1 MFKVG
6 NNYSYIIQFHLFA
19 MSAYLCSDDT
29 LNALSTFY
37 YMKSGK
43 TDDERKSNI
52 LRAIRRVNKDS
63 WYERQQVAETYE
75 QRMKLIADFDKFCN
89 GFYDIWYHQYSNECI
104 YEVIFNILL
113 RENQNSLMARYNDK
127 DYSERLSYAYRMS
140 NVVNYWD
147 DHKQLGY
154 MVGIINNYDYQSCEH
169 GNYQDSLGYAI
180 LDQIKE
186 MLLDELKLGEIWDF
200 NESKFIQ
207 ENKLFEVAK

>member
-1 MFKVG
+1 
-6 NNYSYIIQFHLFA
+6 

-29 LNALSTFY
+29 FNALSTFY
-37 YMKSGK
+37 YMKSGR
-43 TDDERKSNI
+43 TDEERKSSI
-52 LRAIRRVNKDS
+52 LRAIRSVEKES
-63 WYERQQVAETYE
+63 WYEGRYE
-75 QRMKLIADFDKFCN
+75 SMQTFEDRMKLHAKFEKFCD
-89 GFYDIWYHQYSNECI
+89 GLFDIWYHQYSNECI

-127 DYSERLSYAYRMS
+127 EYSERPSYVYRMS

-154 MVGIINNYDYQSCEH
+154 LVGIINNYDYQSCEH

-186 MLLDELKLGEIWDF
+186 LLLRELKIGEIWDF
-200 NESKFIQ
+200 DETKLINEG
-207 ENKLFEVAK
+207 KLFEVAK

>member
-1 MFKVG
+1 
-6 NNYSYIIQFHLFA
+6 

-63 WYERQQVAETYE
+63 WYKNQKEVIKAPMETFE
-75 QRMKLIADFDKFCN
+75 DRMKLHAKFDKFCD
-89 GFYDIWYHQYSNECI
+89 GVYDIWYHQYSNECI

-127 DYSERLSYAYRMS
+127 EYAERPSYIYRMS

-147 DHKQLGY
+147 DHNQLGY
-154 MVGIINNYDYQSCEH
+154 LVGIINNYDYQSCEH

-200 NESKFIQ
+200 DESKFIQ

>member
-1 MFKVG
+1 
-6 NNYSYIIQFHLFA
+6 

-37 YMKSGK
+37 YLKSGK

-52 LRAIRRVNKDS
+52 LRAIRKSNKKS
-63 WYERQQVAETYE
+63 WYERQQVAESFE
-75 QRMKLIADFDKFCN
+75 DRMKLHAKFDKFCD
-89 GFYDIWYHQYSNECI
+89 GLYDIWFDQYSQGDI
-104 YEVIFNILL
+104 YRLIFNILL

-127 DYSERLSYAYRMS
+127 DFSERPSYIYRMS

-147 DHKQLGY
+147 DHNQLGY
-154 MVGIINNYDYQSCEH
+154 LVGIINNYDYQSCEH
-169 GNYQDSLGYAI
+169 ENYTSSLGYAI

-186 MLLDELKLGEIWDF
+186 LLLRELQLGQIWDF

-207 ENKLFEVAK
+207 ENKLFQPIS

>member
-1 MFKVG
+1 
-6 NNYSYIIQFHLFA
+6 

-63 WYERQQVAETYE
+63 WYKNQKEVIKAPMETFE
-75 QRMKLIADFDKFCN
+75 DRMKLHAKFDKFCD
-89 GFYDIWYHQYSNECI
+89 GVYDIWYHQYSNECI

-127 DYSERLSYAYRMS
+127 DYSERPSYVYRMS
-140 NVVNYWD
+140 NCVNYWD

-154 MVGIINNYDYQSCEH
+154 LVGIINNYDYQSCEH

-186 MLLDELKLGEIWDF
+186 LLLKELQLGQIWDF
-200 NESKFIQ
+200 DESKFIQ

>member
-1 MFKVG
+1 
-6 NNYSYIIQFHLFA
+6 

-29 LNALSTFY
+29 FNALSTFY

-52 LRAIRRVNKDS
+52 LRAIRKVNKKS

-75 QRMKLIADFDKFCN
+75 DRMKLHAKFNKFCD
-89 GFYDIWYHQYSNECI
+89 GLYDIWLDQYSEGNF
-104 YEVIFNILL
+104 YKMIFNILL

-127 DYSERLSYAYRMS
+127 EYSERPSYVYRMS

-154 MVGIINNYDYQSCEH
+154 LVGIINNYDYQSCEH

-200 NESKFIQ
+200 DERKFIE
-207 ENKLFEVAK
+207 ENKLFQPIS

>member
-1 MFKVG
+1 
-6 NNYSYIIQFHLFA
+6 

-29 LNALSTFY
+29 LNALATFY

-43 TDDERKSNI
+43 TDAERKSNI
-52 LRAIRRVNKDS
+52 LRAIRRVNRDS

-75 QRMKLIADFDKFCN
+75 DRMKLHAKFNKFCD
-89 GFYDIWYHQYSNECI
+89 GLYDIWLDQYSEGNF
-104 YEVIFNILL
+104 YKMIFNILL

-127 DYSERLSYAYRMS
+127 EYSERPSYIYRMS
-140 NVVNYWD
+140 NCVNYWD
-147 DHKQLGY
+147 DHNQLGY
-154 MVGIINNYDYQSCEH
+154 LVGIINNYDYQSCEH

-186 MLLDELKLGEIWDF
+186 LLLRELQLGEIWDF

-207 ENKLFEVAK
+207 ENKLFQPIS

>member
-1 MFKVG
+1 
-6 NNYSYIIQFHLFA
+6 

-37 YMKSGK
+37 YLKSGR
-43 TDDERKSNI
+43 TDEERKSNI

-75 QRMKLIADFDKFCN
+75 DRMKLHAKFNKFCD
-89 GFYDIWYHQYSNECI
+89 GLYDIWLDQYSEGNF
-104 YEVIFNILL
+104 YKMIFNILL

-127 DYSERLSYAYRMS
+127 DYAERLSYNYRHS
-140 NVVNYWD
+140 NCVNYWD

-154 MVGIINNYDYQSCEH
+154 MVGIINNYNYQSCEH
-169 GNYQDSLGYAI
+169 DNYKNSLGYAI

-186 MLLDELKLGEIWDF
+186 FLLKELQLGKIWDF
-200 NESKFIQ
+200 DESKFIQ
-207 ENKLFEVAK
+207 ENKLFEAIS

>member
-1 MFKVG
+1 
-6 NNYSYIIQFHLFA
+6 

-63 WYERQQVAETYE
+63 WYKNQKEVIKAPMETFE
-75 QRMKLIADFDKFCN
+75 DRMKLHAKFDKFCD
-89 GFYDIWYHQYSNECI
+89 GVYDIWYHQYSNECI

-127 DYSERLSYAYRMS
+127 DYSERPSYVYRMS
-140 NVVNYWD
+140 NCVNYWD

-154 MVGIINNYDYQSCEH
+154 LVGIINNYDYQSCEH

-186 MLLDELKLGEIWDF
+186 LLLKELQLGQIWDF
-200 NESKFIQ
+200 DESKFIQ
-207 ENKLFEVAK
+207 ENKLFEVKDHVSL

>member
-1 MFKVG
+1 
-6 NNYSYIIQFHLFA
+6 

-43 TDDERKSNI
+43 TDAERKSNV
-52 LRAIRRVNKDS
+52 LRAIRKSNKKS
-63 WYERQQVAETYE
+63 WYERQKVAETYE
-75 QRMKLIADFDKFCN
+75 QRMKQIADFDKFCD
-89 GFYDIWYHQYSNECI
+89 GLYDIWLDQYSEGDF
-104 YEVIFNILL
+104 YKMIFNILL

-127 DYSERLSYAYRMS
+127 EYAERPSYKYLMS
-140 NVVNYWD
+140 NCVVYWN
-147 DHKQLGY
+147 DHDQLGY
-154 MVGIINNYDYQSCEH
+154 LVGIINNYDYQSCEH

-186 MLLDELKLGEIWDF
+186 MLLNELKLGEIWDF
-200 NESKFIQ
+200 DESKFIQ

>member
-1 MFKVG
+1 
-6 NNYSYIIQFHLFA
+6 

-75 QRMKLIADFDKFCN
+75 QRMKLIADFDKFCD
-89 GFYDIWYHQYSNECI
+89 GVYDIWYHQYSNECI

-127 DYSERLSYAYRMS
+127 EYAERPSYIYRMS
-140 NVVNYWD
+140 NVVNFWD
-147 DHKQLGY
+147 DHNQLGY
-154 MVGIINNYDYQSCEH
+154 LVGIINNYDYQSCEH
-169 GNYQDSLGYAI
+169 GNYHDSLGYAI

-200 NESKFIQ
+200 DESKFIQ

>member
-1 MFKVG
+1 
-6 NNYSYIIQFHLFA
+6 

-52 LRAIRRVNKDS
+52 LRAIRKANKKN
-63 WYERQQVAETYE
+63 WYKNQKEVIKAPMETFE
-75 QRMKLIADFDKFCN
+75 DRMKLHAKFDKFCD
-89 GFYDIWYHQYSNECI
+89 GVYDIWYHQYSNECI

-127 DYSERLSYAYRMS
+127 DYSERPSYVYRMS
-140 NVVNYWD
+140 NCVNYWD

-154 MVGIINNYDYQSCEH
+154 LVGIINNYDYQSCEH

-186 MLLDELKLGEIWDF
+186 LLLKELQLGQIWDF
-200 NESKFIQ
+200 DESKFIQ

>member
-1 MFKVG
+1 
-6 NNYSYIIQFHLFA
+6 

-43 TDDERKSNI
+43 TDAERKSNI
-52 LRAIRRVNKDS
+52 LRAIRRVNKVS
-63 WYERQQVAETYE
+63 WYEKQELGLTLTFE
-75 QRMKLIADFDKFCN
+75 DRMKLHAKFDKFCD
-89 GFYDIWYHQYSNECI
+89 GLYDIWLDQYSEGNF
-104 YEVIFNILL
+104 YKMIFNILL

-127 DYSERLSYAYRMS
+127 DYAERSSYDYVHS
-140 NVVNYWD
+140 NCVNYWD
-147 DHKQLGY
+147 DHNQLGY
-154 MVGIINNYDYQSCEH
+154 LVGIINNYDYQSCEH

-186 MLLDELKLGEIWDF
+186 LLLKELQLGEIWDF
-200 NESKFIQ
+200 DERKFIQ